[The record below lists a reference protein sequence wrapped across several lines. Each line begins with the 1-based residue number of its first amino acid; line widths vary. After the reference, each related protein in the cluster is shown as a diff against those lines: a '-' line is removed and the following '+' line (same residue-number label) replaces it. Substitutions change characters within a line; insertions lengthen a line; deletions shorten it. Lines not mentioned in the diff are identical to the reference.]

1 MSGVEVVVQAASR
14 RRLLVLVAEQAAFPC
29 AVALGGAA
37 VLLVLGTDILH
48 WFWPALLAGAAA
60 AYAAVRIRR
69 RILPSYRV
77 AQMLDRRLGLNDS
90 LATAWFLLSRDSIP
104 RTTAA
109 SFQIEQ
115 AEHLA
120 ASVGTSD
127 ALPFTSRRR
136 WVLAAALFALAL
148 ALFTIRYARIESL
161 SLHQPLIPVPGAASA
176 SSEAVFS
183 PRLPSPDGSEMAR
196 RSGANRQSKHSGT
209 TGATA
214 GSSSGAESGKSAQ
227 QNQSVQ
233 LARVDGTHKSALG
246 GHAASA
252 PSLLR
257 RMQEALASLAAGLR
271 AHIGGKGGSGKE
283 KQTESAQSLARPQT
297 GHGRQGN
304 RQRGSGAAAKQAR
317 KQAAGLRRAQTSARR
332 GSQPRSGIGSRNGD
346 KDVKRAQDLAA
357 MGKLTEILGK
367 RSADLTGDV
376 TVRSAPGTAAL
387 RTPET
392 GRLGR
397 HKDLGGTIRRDQVP
411 PIYRDYVKR
420 YMEAVRTG
428 MAR

>member
-283 KQTESAQSLARPQT
+283 KQTESAQSLARP
-297 GHGRQGN
+297 
-304 RQRGSGAAAKQAR
+304 
-317 KQAAGLRRAQTSARR
+317 
-332 GSQPRSGIGSRNGD
+332 
-346 KDVKRAQDLAA
+346 
-357 MGKLTEILGK
+357 
-367 RSADLTGDV
+367 
-376 TVRSAPGTAAL
+376 
-387 RTPET
+387 
-392 GRLGR
+392 
-397 HKDLGGTIRRDQVP
+397 
-411 PIYRDYVKR
+411 
-420 YMEAVRTG
+420 
-428 MAR
+428 

>member
-1 MSGVEVVVQAASR
+1 MQAASR
-14 RRLLVLVAEQAAFPC
+14 RRLLLLAAEQAAFPC

-37 VLLVLGTDILH
+37 VLLILGTDILD
-48 WFWPALLAGAAA
+48 WFWPALLAGTAV

-104 RTTAA
+104 RTAAA

-115 AEHLA
+115 AEQLA

-161 SLHQPLIPVPGAASA
+161 SLHRPLIPVPGAALA
-176 SSEAVFS
+176 SSEAVFP
-183 PRLPSPDGSEMAR
+183 PRLTSPDPSNDRSKMAG
-196 RSGANRQSKHSGT
+196 RSGANRPSEHSGT
-209 TGATA
+209 AGTNA
-214 GSSSGAESGKSAQ
+214 GSSSDVESGKSAQ
-227 QNQSVQ
+227 QNQ
-233 LARVDGTHKSALG
+233 RVSALG
-246 GHAASA
+246 RHAAAA

-257 RMQEALASLAAGLR
+257 RMQDAVAGLAAGLR
-271 AHIGGKGGSGKE
+271 AHIGGKGGSGKQ
-283 KQTESAQSLARPQT
+283 KQTGSMQSLAGPQSAQ
-297 GHGRQGN
+297 GRQGN
-304 RQRGSGAAAKQAR
+304 RQRGSNAMAKQAQ
-317 KQAAGLRRAQTSARR
+317 KQATGFGRSQDSARR
-332 GSQPRSGIGSRNGD
+332 GSHPRSGIGSRNGD

-397 HKDLGGTIRRDQVP
+397 HKDLGGTIRRDEIP